1 MIDIRLVRVRQFLH
15 LDHNG
20 TFDLN
25 GSRDVLAKMLR
36 DAQQEDRNLLLDVRD
51 SNVDLSMRDVWALV
65 QHLHEYT
72 PEFDK
77 KMAIL
82 DRWDE
87 TYDRMQFFEASAGE
101 LGFQARAFID
111 FEKAMDWLWE
121 KKPVPISQ

>member
-1 MIDIRLVRVRQFLH
+1 MIDICLVRARQFLH
-15 LDHNG
+15 FDHDG

-25 GSRDVLAKMLR
+25 GNRDVLAEMLR

-51 SNVDLSMRDVWALV
+51 SDVELSMRDVWALV
-65 QHLHEYT
+65 QHLHACA
-72 PEFDK
+72 PEFDQ

-101 LGFQARAFID
+101 LGFQARAFIN
-111 FEKAMDWLWE
+111 FENAMNWLWE